1 VTVPDLAGQTEDEAI
16 ATLDQVDLVLDV
28 GDTVTSDTVPSGHI
42 ASQDPAPGEQVVPGT
57 SVLIHLSAGPATID
71 LAKLNLIGSS
81 PDAAEETLT
90 SLGVSVTFGETGPT
104 DVPEG
109 RVAALDPP
117 DRVRPGETVTL
128 LISKGN
134 KVQIP
139 RDIQGGPLQAAITTL
154 EQLGFT
160 VANTY
165 AVPRSVLTSAGID
178 PEQAGIEDGDV
189 VGIQDNG
196 ADFGAWL
203 PPGTS
208 VSLVYYDASLE
219 G

>member
-1 VTVPDLAGQTEDEAI
+1 VPELVGLTQDEAT
-16 ATLDQVDLVLDV
+16 ANLDQLDLVLDV
-28 GDTVTSDTVPSGHI
+28 GDTVASDSVPLGHI
-42 ASQDPAPGEQVVPGT
+42 ADQDPAPGEQVAPGT
-57 SVLIHLSAGPATID
+57 AVLVHLSAGPAFID
-71 LAKLNLIGSS
+71 LAKLDLIGSE
-81 PDAAEETLT
+81 PEAAEETLT
-90 SLGVSVTFGETGPT
+90 SLGLSVILDETGSA

-109 RVAALDPP
+109 LVAALDPP
-117 DRVRPGETVTL
+117 DRVRPGDTVTL
-128 LISKGN
+128 LVSMGN

-139 RDIQGGPLQAAITTL
+139 REIQSGPLEAAIAKL
-154 EQLGFT
+154 EQLGFN

-165 AVPRSVLTSAGID
+165 PVPKSVLTNAGID

-189 VGIQDNG
+189 VGTQDNG